1 MMYPNDFR
9 IYNRLILDYSFSSF
23 LLLLLLINCEKCD
36 KSLQLQQFLLLV
48 LDCDRYCVLC

>member
-48 LDCDRYCVLC
+48 LDCDRHCVLC